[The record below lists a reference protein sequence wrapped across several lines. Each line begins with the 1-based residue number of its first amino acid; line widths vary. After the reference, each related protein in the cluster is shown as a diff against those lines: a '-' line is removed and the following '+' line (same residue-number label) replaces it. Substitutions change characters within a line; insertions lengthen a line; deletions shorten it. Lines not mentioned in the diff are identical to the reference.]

1 MRNRNQTTWKTYI
14 SGIVTYFYFFKG
26 MPKRKK
32 NSTNEGLLKMN
43 NGDRSH
49 NNSFSMK
56 SLSSEEE
63 SLATKD
69 DEDDL
74 REVSRPDFPGP

>member
-1 MRNRNQTTWKTYI
+1 
-14 SGIVTYFYFFKG
+14 

-32 NSTNEGLLKMN
+32 NSTNDVLIKTT

-49 NNSFSMK
+49 DNSFSMK
-56 SLSSEEE
+56 SLSSEE
-63 SLATKD
+63 SSAKKG

>member
-1 MRNRNQTTWKTYI
+1 
-14 SGIVTYFYFFKG
+14 

-32 NSTNEGLLKMN
+32 NSTNEGLIQMN

-56 SLSSEEE
+56 SLSSGE
-63 SLATKD
+63 SLAKKD

-74 REVSRPDFPGP
+74 REVSRPDFP